1 MCSYK
6 TGLEKLPSAAYHFRM
21 SISKE
26 FRYRHVLHWGRVV
39 KKRCVQPLQHA
50 WRESKGKRGFGRN
63 ALTPRLEAELP
74 RLKDCQL
81 FHWPALQALIE
92 RASSGAFINSH
103 ALEQLLT
110 AAVIDAFLFG
120 SGFSGERALHC
131 LEPSREIS
139 NVNPNCDL
147 RLRQSLE

>member
-1 MCSYK
+1 
-6 TGLEKLPSAAYHFRM
+6 M

-50 WRESKGKRGFGRN
+50 WRESKGKRGSGRN

-74 RLKDCQL
+74 RLQDCQL
-81 FHWPALQALIE
+81 FHWPAVQALIE

-110 AAVIDAFLFG
+110 AAVIDAFLCG
-120 SGFSGERALHC
+120 SGFSAERAPHC